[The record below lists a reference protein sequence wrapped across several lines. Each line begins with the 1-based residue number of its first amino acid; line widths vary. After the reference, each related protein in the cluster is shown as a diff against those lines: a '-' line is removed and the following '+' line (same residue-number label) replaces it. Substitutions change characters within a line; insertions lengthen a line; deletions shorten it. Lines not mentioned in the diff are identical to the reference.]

1 MRAILGFA
9 AILASAALLVAG
21 RPTGAETRASL
32 AGQFLVASPSMGD
45 PRFDRAVILM
55 VRHDTDGALGIVINK
70 PVGERPLA
78 DLLEIFGEKGSNAT
92 GQVRIFAG
100 GPVQRELGFVVHTA
114 DYRRSGTLDI
124 DGRVAMTSSREIL
137 RDIAAN
143 QGPKKSLIAFGYAG
157 WAPGQLDGEMERR
170 VWSIAPAD
178 ETLIFDQDREKV
190 WESAFSR
197 RVQDL

>member
-1 MRAILGFA
+1 MRAVLGFVV
-9 AILASAALLVAG
+9 ILAVAASLNGG
-21 RPTGAETRASL
+21 RPTAAETHASL
-32 AGQFLVASPSMGD
+32 AGQLLVASQSMND
-45 PRFDRAVILM
+45 PRFDHAVILM
-55 VRHDTDGALGIVINK
+55 VRHGRDGALGIVINK
-70 PVGERPLA
+70 PVGARPLA
-78 DLLEIFGEKGSNAT
+78 RLLEIFGDKDSNAA

-100 GPVQRELGFVVHTA
+100 GPVQLELGFVVHSA
-114 DYRRSGTLDI
+114 DYHRAQTLDV
-124 DGRVAMTSSREIL
+124 DGRVAVTSSREIL

-157 WAPGQLDGEMERR
+157 WAPGQLEGELEKR

-178 ETLIFDQDREKV
+178 EMLIFDEPREKV

>member
-1 MRAILGFA
+1 MRAILSFA

-32 AGQFLVASPSMGD
+32 SGQFLVASPSMGD

-55 VRHDTDGALGIVINK
+55 MRHGADGALGIVINK

-78 DLLEIFGEKGSNAT
+78 NLLEIFGEKGSNAT

-114 DYRRSGTLDI
+114 DYRRSGTLDV

-157 WAPGQLDGEMERR
+157 WAPGQLEGEMERR

-178 ETLIFDQDREKV
+178 ETLIFDEDREKV

-197 RVQDL
+197 RIQDL

>member
-1 MRAILGFA
+1 
-9 AILASAALLVAG
+9 
-21 RPTGAETRASL
+21 
-32 AGQFLVASPSMGD
+32 MGD

-157 WAPGQLDGEMERR
+157 WAPGQLEGEMERR
-170 VWSIAPAD
+170 VWAVAPAD

>member
-1 MRAILGFA
+1 MRAILSFA

-21 RPTGAETRASL
+21 PPTGAETRASL

-55 VRHDTDGALGIVINK
+55 VRHGQDGALGIVINK
-70 PVGERPLA
+70 PLGERPLA
-78 DLLEIFGEKGSNAT
+78 NLLEIFGEKGSNAA

-114 DYRRSGTLDI
+114 DYRRSGTLDV

-157 WAPGQLDGEMERR
+157 WAPGQLEGEMERR
-170 VWSIAPAD
+170 VWSTAPAD
-178 ETLIFDQDREKV
+178 ETLIFDEDREKV

-197 RVQDL
+197 RIQDL

>member
-1 MRAILGFA
+1 MRAILSLA

-21 RPTGAETRASL
+21 PPTGAETRASL

-45 PRFDRAVILM
+45 PRSDRAVILM
-55 VRHDTDGALGIVINK
+55 VRHGQDGALGIVINK
-70 PVGERPLA
+70 PLGERPLA
-78 DLLEIFGEKGSNAT
+78 NLLEIFGEKGSNAA

-114 DYRRSGTLDI
+114 DYRRSGTLDV

-157 WAPGQLDGEMERR
+157 WAPGQLEGEMERR
-170 VWSIAPAD
+170 VWSTAPAD
-178 ETLIFDQDREKV
+178 ETLIFDEDREKV

-197 RVQDL
+197 RIQDL

>member
-1 MRAILGFA
+1 MRAILSFA

-21 RPTGAETRASL
+21 PPTGAETRASL

-55 VRHDTDGALGIVINK
+55 MRHGADGALGIVINK
-70 PVGERPLA
+70 PLGERPLA
-78 DLLEIFGEKGSNAT
+78 NLLEIFGEKGSNAA

-114 DYRRSGTLDI
+114 DYRRSGTLDV
-124 DGRVAMTSSREIL
+124 DGRVAMTASREIL

-157 WAPGQLDGEMERR
+157 WAPGQLEGEMERR
-170 VWSIAPAD
+170 VWAVAPAD

-197 RVQDL
+197 RIQDL